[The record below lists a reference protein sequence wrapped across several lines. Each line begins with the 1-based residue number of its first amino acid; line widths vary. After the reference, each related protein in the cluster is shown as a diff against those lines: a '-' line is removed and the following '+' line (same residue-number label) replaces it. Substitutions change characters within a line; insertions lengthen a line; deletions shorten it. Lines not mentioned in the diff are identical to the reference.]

1 MKKLIFSLT
10 LLSFA
15 YSNASIAQGTLTFE
29 GEYESGKATYEYI
42 EGDMQ
47 QRLLNGKFQYE
58 EVRDITTRDGENEI
72 LVTGNFIN
80 DKKHLA
86 WGYTIKSLADTG
98 LTESIIGNYLEGQ
111 KSGLWTHRIRANAD
125 DIEMKVVQASFI
137 KNQFRGP
144 FKYSFE
150 NTISVNIKKL
160 TVTGSFDAKG
170 LMDGDWNI
178 NYTNGID
185 EEFKDVMKFQHG
197 VMAYRS
203 FHNMTKGEVL
213 ESVNDVDFV
222 NAYFINMDRLD
233 SSSVV
238 DEKKYG
244 SKSKVVDHPI
254 LKEVFGVWVELSPL
268 NINNEYNASIPN
280 GLIKKGEIVNKQTL
294 AINAEIIDWKET
306 PNGKLEFEKEQAIQ
320 KAFDT
325 KINVANIQFD
335 QKNYRQALPLY
346 KEALAIKKESFA
358 TKRISEIEEFLRV
371 EEEKKQFITAINS
384 RYDLW
389 KGNEKMLASE
399 DYYGKKKHLFE
410 ASIIALDYEKK
421 QLLSAHQETRAFIER
436 RAMEELSVEALRG
449 FQTAL
454 DEVIRLQ
461 DQIKALTKREDTK
474 ELEKTLKKMEDP
486 GAISKTIM
494 AG

>member
-150 NTISVNIKKL
+150 NPISVNIKKL

>member
-1 MKKLIFSLT
+1 MKQSRLT
-10 LLSFA
+10 FALLFLSF
-15 YSNASIAQGTLTFE
+15 ITVETFGQGTLTFE
-29 GEYESGKATYEYI
+29 GEYESGKASYEYI

-58 EVRDITTRDGENEI
+58 EVREIATRDGENEI
-72 LVTGNFIN
+72 LVTGNYIN

-98 LTESIIGNYLEGQ
+98 MTESIIGNYLEGQ
-111 KSGLWTHRIRANAD
+111 KSGLWTHRIRTNAD
-125 DIEMKVVQASFI
+125 DKEMKVVQASFI

-150 NTISVNIKKL
+150 NPVSVNIKKL

-197 VMAYRS
+197 VIAYRS

-222 NAYFINMDRLD
+222 NSFFINMDRLD

-244 SKSKVVDHPI
+244 SKSKAVDHPI
-254 LKEVFGVWVELSPL
+254 LKEVFGVWTTLST

-280 GLIKKGEIVNKQTL
+280 GIIKKGEVVNQQTL
-294 AINAEIIDWKET
+294 AVNAEIIDWKET
-306 PNGKLEFEKEQAIQ
+306 PKGKLEFEKEQAIK
-320 KAFDT
+320 KAYDT

-346 KEALAIKKESFA
+346 KEAIAIKNESFA
-358 TKRISEIEEFLRV
+358 NKRISEIEEFLRI

-399 DYYGKKKHLFE
+399 DYYGKKNHLYE

-421 QLLSAHQETRAFIER
+421 QLLTAHQETRAFIER
-436 RAMEELSVEALRG
+436 RAMDELSIEALRG

>member
-1 MKKLIFSLT
+1 
-10 LLSFA
+10 
-15 YSNASIAQGTLTFE
+15 
-29 GEYESGKATYEYI
+29 
-42 EGDMQ
+42 
-47 QRLLNGKFQYE
+47 
-58 EVRDITTRDGENEI
+58 
-72 LVTGNFIN
+72 
-80 DKKHLA
+80 
-86 WGYTIKSLADTG
+86 
-98 LTESIIGNYLEGQ
+98 
-111 KSGLWTHRIRANAD
+111 
-125 DIEMKVVQASFI
+125 
-137 KNQFRGP
+137 
-144 FKYSFE
+144 
-150 NTISVNIKKL
+150 
-160 TVTGSFDAKG
+160 
-170 LMDGDWNI
+170 
-178 NYTNGID
+178 
-185 EEFKDVMKFQHG
+185 MKFQHG

-461 DQIKALTKREDTK
+461 RSKKWKIQVPFPKQSWRDNHSIFLDYLFNLGCKTLVRKLTKATTVT
-474 ELEKTLKKMEDP
+474 ELN
-486 GAISKTIM
+486 GISM
-494 AG
+494 AATMGVNSA